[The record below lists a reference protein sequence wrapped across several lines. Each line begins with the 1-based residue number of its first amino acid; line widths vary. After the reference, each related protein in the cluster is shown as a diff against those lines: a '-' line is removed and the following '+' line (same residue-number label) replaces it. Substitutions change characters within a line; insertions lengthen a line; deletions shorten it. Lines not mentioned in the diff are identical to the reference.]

1 MLLRAGADPN
11 TADGQGRTPAVFA
24 YTQEAMLASAVMER
38 CFADLV
44 RRLVYILDSSL
55 TRP

>member
-1 MLLRAGADPN
+1 MSRRAAEIAGVLLRAGADPN

-44 RRLVYILDSSL
+44 RRLV
-55 TRP
+55 